1 MLQETDKEIFWQ
13 TRRFQCIIGSPMT
26 LFLNGESREIP
37 SVRTVPE
44 LVATLGLP
52 SGALLIEHNGLALLR
67 DEWVER
73 PIAEG
78 DRIEFLRI
86 TAGG

>member
-1 MLQETDKEIFWQ
+1 
-13 TRRFQCIIGSPMT
+13 MT

-37 SVRTVPE
+37 SVRTLPE
-44 LVATLGLP
+44 LIEALGLP
-52 SGALLIEHNGLALLR
+52 AGALLIEHNGLALLR
-67 DEWVER
+67 DEWVDR
-73 PIAEG
+73 PIADG